1 MKTFFLSFPRLNISF
16 TAPDEIIADIQS
28 AFFHSIRPET
38 NLSPHHKYVIEST
51 PSGFGLLKDGQQDQ
65 LFASCLDL
73 ICHLEEN
80 IENTLI
86 RSIGD
91 WVGFH
96 AGAVLIGDTACVIAG
111 NPDTG
116 KTTTTFNLVEMGQ
129 TFLCEEV
136 TPVDPETLLV
146 YPYPQVMTLEG
157 AYAEKHL
164 SLYPVANGEL
174 KILDSQMA
182 RYCPYAVGSDPVP
195 LKTIL
200 IPVYD
205 TSQTPGIELLSPGEV
220 FTELLGYCFPPNTD
234 DEHLFDS
241 VITICEKAEIF
252 RLRTNS
258 IQTMRE
264 LLKELIGPNPEP

>member
-1 MKTFFLSFPRLNISF
+1 MKTFFLSFPQLNISF
-16 TAPDEIIADIQS
+16 TAPDEIIADIQT
-28 AFFHSIRPET
+28 AFVHSIVPET
-38 NLSPHHKYVIEST
+38 NLSLHHKYVIEST

-65 LFASCLDL
+65 QFASCLDL
-73 ICHLEEN
+73 ICHLEED

-136 TPVDPETLLV
+136 TPVDSETLLV
-146 YPYPQVMTLEG
+146 YPYPQALTIEG
-157 AYAEKHL
+157 TYAEKYR
-164 SLYPVANGEL
+164 SLYPVQNGEL

-182 RYCPYAVGSDPVP
+182 RYSPYDVGSDPVP

-200 IPVYD
+200 IPAYRL
-205 TSQTPGIELLSPGEV
+205 SQTPGIEELSPGEV
-220 FTELLGYCFPPNTD
+220 FTELLGYCFPPNTG

-258 IQTMRE
+258 LKSTRE
-264 LLKELIGPNPEP
+264 LLKELFGPNPES

>member
-1 MKTFFLSFPRLNISF
+1 MKSFLLSFPRLRISVIV
-16 TAPDEIIADIQS
+16 PDEIGDIQT
-28 AFFHSIRPET
+28 AFLHSIRPAT
-38 NLSPHHKYVIEST
+38 NLPPQHEYVIESN
-51 PSGFGLLKDGQQDQ
+51 SNGLNLLKDGRSVGQ
-65 LFASCLDL
+65 FGSCLNL
-73 ICHLEEN
+73 ICRLEED

-86 RSIGD
+86 RAIGE

-96 AGAVLIGDTACVIAG
+96 AGSVMIGDAACVIAG

-116 KTTTTFNLVEMGQ
+116 KTTTTFNLVEMGH

-146 YPYPQVMTLEG
+146 YPYPQVLTLEG
-157 AYAEKHL
+157 TYAEKY
-164 SLYPVANGEL
+164 SALYPVQYGEL

-182 RYCPYAVGSDPVP
+182 RYCPYTVGSDPVP
-195 LKTIL
+195 LKTTL
-200 IPVYD
+200 MPVYD
-205 TSQTPGIELLSPGEV
+205 PSETPGIEEVAPEEV

-241 VITICEKAEIF
+241 VIRICEKSEIF

-258 IQTMRE
+258 LQSMRQLLRE
-264 LLKELIGPNPEP
+264 LFDLD